1 MLSLVLHGVK
11 VVTLEIETLRI
22 TVTLVV
28 LELLDWRNKMNYG
41 DRIVYVDGTY
51 DEKFN
56 EAKDWAYKHG
66 TTFTEDLSAR
76 DLPKRVF
83 VIGEEPK
90 QPEPEVPHE
99 PTREEVEANRA
110 FLYQQLVDPI
120 TSHISRLRDEEQTDD
135 ILAQIEALKAERQ
148 AKIDEVKKLHPYPV
162 EEEKEDGVQ

>member
-1 MLSLVLHGVK
+1 
-11 VVTLEIETLRI
+11 
-22 TVTLVV
+22 
-28 LELLDWRNKMNYG
+28 MNYG
-41 DRIVYVDGTY
+41 DRIVYIDGTY
-51 DEKFN
+51 DENFN

-90 QPEPEVPHE
+90 QPEPEAPHE

-110 FLYQQLVDPI
+110 FLYKELVDPI
-120 TSHISRLRDEEQTDD
+120 TSHIQRLRDEEQTDD

-148 AKIDEVKKLHPYPV
+148 AKIAEIKELNPYPV
-162 EEEKEDGVQ
+162 EIVSGQVSGQVTEPLELYSMEI